1 MQGYG
6 LDFEKMEEWEKTKIE
21 LGGVCTSLSRDYR
34 SFLMK
39 GKIVLGQEMHEIQFE
54 FTVPLQ
60 EI

>member
-1 MQGYG
+1 MKKWKSG
-6 LDFEKMEEWEKTKIE
+6 KKTKIE